1 MSPWRQ
7 QTAAHPKN
15 MSDLWNIHNSLLT
28 ITWHIFKVECHLVS
42 YYNVSYYNKLT
53 KKYYLR
59 MFFVTFSIFL
69 EHSSNNHTESWI
81 IKQYQTCN
89 FHSIILTY
97 YCDFTQSPSLIP
109 HPIVMVTMAT
119 LILTHADILNNIPWW
134 LRGWQSIYWHCRAIT
149 SRHAVHNS
157 SDVFQPDHVSSYSIV
172 SVWIAC
178 G

>member
-59 MFFVTFSIFL
+59 MIFVTFSIFL

-89 FHSIILTY
+89 FHYIILTY
-97 YCDFTQSPSLIP
+97 STLLWLHSIPISHPPSHSYGDYGYTHTDSCRHLKWYTMMTARVTKYLLTLQS
-109 HPIVMVTMAT
+109 H
-119 LILTHADILNNIPWW
+119 H
-134 LRGWQSIYWHCRAIT
+134 IT
-149 SRHAVHNS
+149 S
-157 SDVFQPDHVSSYSIV
+157 
-172 SVWIAC
+172 C
-178 G
+178 GS